1 MKALDTIAAI
11 ATPMGRGGIGI
22 VRISGDQAASIAQS
36 LFRPVKR
43 GSPHT
48 EALKRTE
55 LRSRYLHYGHIQD
68 PEGEAIVDEV
78 LLAFMPAPH
87 SYTCENVVEIQS
99 HGGPVI
105 LERILK
111 LVIQKGARLAQPGE
125 FTQRAFLNGRI
136 DLSQAEAVTDLI
148 NANNEGAAKL
158 AAAQLNGGLRK
169 TVEQLIRHICEMT
182 AELDA
187 RIEFPEDVDVPIDP
201 QQFAQIIKKNLLS
214 VIDAILESYEGGQ
227 ALRDGLR
234 LCIIGLPNVGKSS
247 VLNRLLHKEKA
258 IVTEIPG
265 TTRDLVEDN
274 LIIKGLPI
282 ILTDTAGLHESN
294 DPVEKIGMQRTKEC
308 LSLCDFILLVVD
320 AGHLEVPENEL
331 VFSYIKNK
339 PAILVL
345 NKIDLLEKD
354 APIHIPYNWRYLP
367 CSQISALNG
376 TGIQALKAAIAEEL
390 LHGRSAYGS
399 NVMISNLRHKLCLE
413 KARQGLTH
421 VLESI
426 TFQMQEELT
435 SLDLKEVLN
444 ELKKITGENLDEDIL
459 DTIFKNFCIGK

>member
-1 MKALDTIAAI
+1 
-11 ATPMGRGGIGI
+11 
-22 VRISGDQAASIAQS
+22 
-36 LFRPVKR
+36 
-43 GSPHT
+43 
-48 EALKRTE
+48 
-55 LRSRYLHYGHIQD
+55 
-68 PEGEAIVDEV
+68 
-78 LLAFMPAPH
+78 MPAPH

-111 LVIQKGARLAQPGE
+111 LVIRKGARLAQPGE

-169 TVEQLIRHICEMT
+169 TVEQLIRQICEMA
-182 AELDA
+182 AEIDA
-187 RIEFPEDVDVPIDP
+187 RIEFPEDVDVPIDS
-201 QQFAQIIKKNLLS
+201 QQFAQTIKKHLLS
-214 VIDAILESYEGGQ
+214 EIDAIIESYEGGQ

-308 LSLCDFILLVVD
+308 LSHCNFILFVVD
-320 AGHLEVPENEL
+320 AGHLEAPENEP

-345 NKIDLLEKD
+345 NKIDLLEKG
-354 APIHIPYNWRYLP
+354 APIEIPAKWRHLP
-367 CSQISALNG
+367 YTQISALNG
-376 TGIQALKAAIAEEL
+376 TGIQALKEAIAEEL
-390 LHGRSAYGS
+390 VQVRSACGS
-399 NVMISNLRHKLCLE
+399 SVMISNLRHKLCLE
-413 KARQGLTH
+413 KAREKLACI
-421 VLESI
+421 LESI
-426 TFQMQEELT
+426 DFQIQEELM
-435 SLDLKEVLN
+435 SIDLKEVMN
-444 ELKKITGENLDEDIL
+444 ELKRITGENLEEDIL